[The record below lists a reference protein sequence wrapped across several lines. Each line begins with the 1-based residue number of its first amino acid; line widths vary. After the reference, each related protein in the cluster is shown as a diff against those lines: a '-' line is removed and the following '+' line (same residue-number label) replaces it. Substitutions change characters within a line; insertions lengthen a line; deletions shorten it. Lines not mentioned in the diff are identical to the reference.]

1 VPTGTADVLVA
12 HAAVG
17 DVDIALDGVKLSPV
31 PGIHILDWILMDW
44 SRAEEGHA
52 QCS

>member
-1 VPTGTADVLVA
+1 MVA

-17 DVDIALDGVKLSPV
+17 DVDIALDGAKLALV

-44 SRAEEGHA
+44 SRVEEGHA
-52 QCS
+52 QRS